1 MSAHRTRAISLVIAT
16 IDLFGREG
24 EAGKLAGEGL
34 SGIEREGEGLS
45 GCEHCRGIRGSM
57 WFSMVDVVM
66 GTS

>member
-24 EAGKLAGEGL
+24 EAGKFAGEDL

-45 GCEHCRGIRGSM
+45 GCEHCRGIRGS
-57 WFSMVDVVM
+57 
-66 GTS
+66 T